1 MTALLPPRLRK
12 KPAKAA
18 TPFGFW
24 LSAGFIALV
33 VLVAILARWIAP
45 YGQDEIDFTALWGS
59 PSAAHLLGT
68 DQLGRDLLS
77 RIMLGTADTL
87 IGPVILLLIATVLG
101 ITIGMLA
108 AWRGGWV
115 DTLLARIT
123 DVMFAFPGLLFVV
136 LVISVFGKG
145 AATAIVALAL
155 AYTPVIAKFVRS
167 LALSEI
173 SKAYI
178 DAYRTQGMGGLA
190 ICVRGVIPNLLPPLV
205 GYLVVLFGEALMSI
219 ATLSFLGFGAQPPSS
234 EWGLMVQEGQAGI
247 VQGHFLPTLIPGAAI
262 ALVVIAVNVVGVR
275 VADRLLARKEH

>member
-12 KPAKAA
+12 RTARQSS
-18 TPFGFW
+18 PFSFW
-24 LSAGFIALV
+24 LSAGFLAVVALV
-33 VLVAILARWIAP
+33 AVFGRFLAP
-45 YGQDEIDFTALWGS
+45 YAPEEIDFAALWGS

-68 DQLGRDLLS
+68 DQMGRDLLS
-77 RIMLGTADTL
+77 RIMTGAADTL
-87 IGPVILLLIATVLG
+87 VGPIALLAIATVLG
-101 ITIGMLA
+101 VTIGMLA

-136 LVISVFGKG
+136 LVIAVFGKG
-145 AATAIVALAL
+145 PVTAVVALAL
-155 AYTPVIAKFVRS
+155 AYTPVIAKFTRS

-190 ICVRGVIPNLLPPLV
+190 ICVRGVVPNLLPPLV

-275 VADRLLARKEH
+275 IADRLLARK